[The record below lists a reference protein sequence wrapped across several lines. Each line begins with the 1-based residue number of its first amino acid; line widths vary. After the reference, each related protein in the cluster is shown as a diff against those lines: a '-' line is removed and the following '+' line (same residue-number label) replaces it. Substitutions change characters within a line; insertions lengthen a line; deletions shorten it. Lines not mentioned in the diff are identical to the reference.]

1 MEYILFSE
9 TRTHAGREQGCAGKR
24 EGQNSGQWFLLRLE
38 REEGGGETQGAG
50 GESRCFITH
59 TCTHAHMHTHMHM
72 CTPMLTRMCT
82 DACTYCTCA
91 RACTH
96 MHEHMIA
103 HRQNADKACIIYQG
117 LSFYSQYFL
126 CACHIYDLK
135 H

>member
-59 TCTHAHMHTHMHM
+59 TCTHAHMHTHAHVH
-72 CTPMLTRMCT
+72 
-82 DACTYCTCA
+82 TYAHTHAHTCA
-91 RACTH
+91 Q
-96 MHEHMIA
+96 MHAHIA
-103 HRQNADKACIIYQG
+103 RVHGHAHTCMNT
-117 LSFYSQYFL
+117 
-126 CACHIYDLK
+126 
-135 H
+135 